1 MDNLKVKP
9 ALGFISCVVVVML
22 LFHPSDTFADEG
34 SRIYRGC
41 SSYAMMGYVLMAQRQ
56 ARVSMKDSI
65 EVTKESMQ
73 TLLDWSPSHDSI
85 MALAVVVWKVDV
97 GPIED
102 AQATA
107 EVYRD
112 ILFEKCAHITE
123 SQK

>member
-1 MDNLKVKP
+1 
-9 ALGFISCVVVVML
+9 
-22 LFHPSDTFADEG
+22 
-34 SRIYRGC
+34 
-41 SSYAMMGYVLMAQRQ
+41 MAQRQ